1 MCHSTLHNPP
11 RFEESACLVR
21 QENIKIYQTWEA
33 LQGKCMPFSG
43 LRLGPGFCRLNL
55 TVVLVQIQGNVAD
68 EVVQTHFVNQSFV
81 WQLVEHQQVVQ
92 VRDVV
97 GEDLVAFLHLLLK
110 VAVADKLGTIL
121 QETLTSLLG
130 LCSQLLDAIRD
141 FIRILQGLLFSLM
154 IAGKDMS
161 TCYYSIVFFAD
172 SGLYMESKTD
182 VLLQGIPEIT

>member
-1 MCHSTLHNPP
+1 
-11 RFEESACLVR
+11 
-21 QENIKIYQTWEA
+21 
-33 LQGKCMPFSG
+33 MPFSG

-55 TVVLVQIQGNVAD
+55 TIVLVHIQGNAAD
-68 EVVQTHFVNQSFV
+68 EVIQTHFVNQSFV

-97 GEDLVAFLHLLLK
+97 GEDLVAFLHLLLQ

-161 TCYYSIVFFAD
+161 TCYYSIVFLRTLVYTWNLKQMYCYRVYQKKPD
-172 SGLYMESKTD
+172 HSDVKTLNSFLVMRD
-182 VLLQGIPEIT
+182 PEKRAAPTEHGPCNLQP